1 MQTPF
6 GPDPISPKT
15 CVLSGPL
22 VALGPVVGVTEVA
35 AYQPEK
41 AGVAMTVSQVQ
52 ERKVPEP
59 PSCSGSSRFLRASS
73 HAEAPDD
80 PWVGTGWVQFQG
92 RNRPAD
98 SERRRSVGT
107 ATHSEL
113 APRPRRWSGG
123 AQRLTQIRTTDTEGG

>member
-1 MQTPF
+1 MQFTCGMQTLCGLILCGSGMQTLCGLIRCYLPYWIQAPF

-80 PWVGTGWVQFQG
+80 P
-92 RNRPAD
+92 
-98 SERRRSVGT
+98 
-107 ATHSEL
+107 
-113 APRPRRWSGG
+113 
-123 AQRLTQIRTTDTEGG
+123 